1 MKRAKPKKKQP
12 KTLSRSGKSAKAPS
26 KKVAKKTVKKAT
38 KKPPRETVKA
48 TARKPANAAKRGGS
62 TTVRVKLMQIAIA
75 RSGDKGAD
83 SNVGVMAKT
92 PELYAFLSK
101 ALTPERVK
109 KHFKEIC
116 LGKVD
121 RYELPNLRALNF
133 ILHDSLGGGG
143 TETQKTDAQ
152 GKVHGLAMLHMEL
165 DVPKSLLRG

>member
-1 MKRAKPKKKQP
+1 MARAKPGKKK
-12 KTLSRSGKSAKAPS
+12 KSAAAPRRKAA
-26 KKVAKKTVKKAT
+26 KVVKKAKA
-38 KKPPRETVKA
+38 KKSARP
-48 TARKPANAAKRGGS
+48 ARKAGTG
-62 TTVRVKLMQIAIA
+62 TTRVKLMQIAIA

-83 SNVGVMAKT
+83 SNVGVMAKS
-92 PELYAFLSK
+92 PELYEFLRK
-101 ALTPERVK
+101 QLTPVRVK
-109 KHFKEIC
+109 QHFREIC

-165 DVPKSLLRG
+165 DVPRRLLG

>member
-1 MKRAKPKKKQP
+1 M
-12 KTLSRSGKSAKAPS
+12 G
-26 KKVAKKTVKKAT
+26 
-38 KKPPRETVKA
+38 
-48 TARKPANAAKRGGS
+48 
-62 TTVRVKLMQIAIA
+62 RVKLMDIAIA

-92 PELYAFLSK
+92 PELYEFLRK
-101 ALTPERVK
+101 ELTAERVK
-109 KHFKEIC
+109 QHFQQIC
-116 LGKVD
+116 QGKVD

-165 DVPKSLLRG
+165 DVPDALLK